1 MFWADILRRRSGR
14 QLAVAAL
21 VLSFAVLPTATHG
34 RAPVQAAGPA
44 CALPLVHDHYDG
56 FHVGVPAG
64 WELTTYNDTI
74 AVTRGTSTVEMA
86 VVYPAL
92 QTKGLTVARLF
103 AAYSRVLEQS
113 AASAGNALSFHLTS
127 KAGQLPS
134 ATVIGRAGHV
144 AVQGHATVMM
154 VHDQTTVAST
164 VLVYSAYWLPASKMA
179 TDGILLAGVGR
190 CYGPEA
196 GTLYQVFQDQV
207 FAFALPLGWQVA
219 DEGRDAIDLTGDAGK
234 SLVSYVL
241 TLLPTRESGTT
252 ARSLL
257 DAMFSVL
264 HIQVSHFL
272 WTSSTAPHQGTN
284 GSLNSA
290 EEDEFTGVFRG
301 QAVHGLVYVTSS
313 AGAADTG
320 GVLRLGMAA
329 AAQWNA
335 DNSGLIKVMTSIR
348 HSLTQDL
355 QQWQHLTQQ
364 WQQFDQVEQQ
374 FDDTI
379 NGVEEVQDPT
389 TGRLYA
395 APFDSYEKNGPDGP
409 GYYINDGGFQQ
420 RLQPVNA
427 G

>member
-1 MFWADILRRRSGR
+1 MFGAVTLRRRSGR

-21 VLSFAVLPTATHG
+21 VLSFAVPPTVAH
-34 RAPVQAAGPA
+34 RQAPAQAAGAA
-44 CALPLVHDHYDG
+44 CTLPLVHDHYDG

-74 AVTRGTSTVEMA
+74 AVTRGTSDVEMA

-92 QTKGLTVARLF
+92 QTKGLTAASLF

-127 KAGQLPS
+127 NAGQLPT
-134 ATVIGRAGHV
+134 ATVSGRAGHV
-144 AVQGHATVMM
+144 AVQGHATIQMLQ
-154 VHDQTTVAST
+154 DQTAVAST
-164 VLVYSAYWLPASKMA
+164 VLVYSAYWLPASRMS
-179 TDGILLAGVGR
+179 TDGVQLADVGR

-219 DEGRDAIDLTGDAGK
+219 DEGQDAIDLTGDSGH

-241 TLLPTRESGTT
+241 TLLPASESGTT

-272 WTSSTAPHQGTN
+272 WTSSTAPQQGTN
-284 GSLNSA
+284 GSLNSS

-301 QAVHGLVYVTSS
+301 QAVHGLVFVTSS

-320 GVLRLGMAA
+320 GVLRLGMTT
-329 AAQWNA
+329 AAQWNTE
-335 DNSGLIKVMTSIR
+335 NSGLIKVMTSVR
-348 HSLTQDL
+348 HSINQDL

-395 APFDSYEKNGPDGP
+395 APFDSYEANGPDGP

-420 RLQPVNA
+420 RLQPVKA